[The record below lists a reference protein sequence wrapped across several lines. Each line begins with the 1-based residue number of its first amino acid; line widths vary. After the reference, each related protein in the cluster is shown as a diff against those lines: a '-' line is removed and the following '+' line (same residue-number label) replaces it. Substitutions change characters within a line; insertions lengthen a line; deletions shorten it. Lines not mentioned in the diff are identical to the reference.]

1 MNLIDSIQPLI
12 TQAEQDGLVQ
22 RTFRR
27 LDPERQRAVINAILA
42 EAAISGPDQI
52 RIQAV
57 AERAGVAVGSLY
69 HYFSDREHLLDFAI
83 WLCSQAWEDLFNQY
97 IPLLAAM
104 PLRDGLRAY
113 IQGGLELNEIERGV
127 VQFFGRAAYQG
138 GQGRAQTAV
147 DAMAQIMLVVTR
159 QLLEQARLRGE
170 IRQNLDLEAT
180 TRSVNAFLI
189 ALGDGQLFPWL
200 TRYYQLTDAAVP
212 FERVLEAAIDLIVRG
227 LE

>member
-1 MNLIDSIQPLI
+1 MDSASIQSLI
-12 TQAEQDGLVQ
+12 FQAEQDGLVQ

-27 LDPERQRAVINAILA
+27 LDPARQQAVISAVLA

-69 HYFSDREHLLDFAI
+69 QYFSDREHLLDFAV
-83 WLCSQAWEDLFNQY
+83 WLCSRSWQEMFNLY
-97 IPLLAAM
+97 LPLLAAM

-113 IQGGLELNEIERGV
+113 IQGGLEMNETERGV

-138 GQGRAQTAV
+138 GQGRAQAAV
-147 DAMAQIMLVVTR
+147 DSIAPIMLAGIR
-159 QLLEQARLRGE
+159 EMLEQARQRGE
-170 IRQNLDLEAT
+170 IRPNLDLEAT
-180 TRSVNAFLI
+180 ARSVNAFLI
-189 ALGDGQLFPWL
+189 ALGDGQLFPYL
-200 TRYYQLTDAAVP
+200 NRYYQLTAEDMP
-212 FERVLEAAIDLIVRG
+212 FDRVLDSAIDLIMHG

>member
-1 MNLIDSIQPLI
+1 MDITDSIQPLI
-12 TQAEQDGLVQ
+12 FQAEQDGLVQ

-27 LDPERQRAVINAILA
+27 LDPDRQQAVINAILT

-69 HYFSDREHLLDFAI
+69 QYFSDREHLLDFTV
-83 WLCSQAWEDLFNQY
+83 WLCSRAWEEMFSQY

-113 IQGGLELNEIERGV
+113 IQGGLELNETERGV
-127 VQFFGRAAYQG
+127 VQFMGRAAYQG
-138 GQGRAQTAV
+138 DRGRAQAAV
-147 DAMAQIMLVVTR
+147 DSVAHIMLSVTR
-159 QLLEQARLRGE
+159 QMLEQARLRGE
-170 IRQNLDLEAT
+170 IRKCLDIEAT

-189 ALGDGQLFPWL
+189 ALGDGQLFPYL
-200 TRYYQLTDAAVP
+200 NQYYQLTSEDMS
-212 FERVLEAAIDLIVRG
+212 FDRVLDAAIDLIVRG

>member
-1 MNLIDSIQPLI
+1 MDITDSIQPLI
-12 TQAEQDGLVQ
+12 FQAEQDGLVQ

-27 LDPERQRAVINAILA
+27 LDSDRQQAVINAILA

-69 HYFSDREHLLDFAI
+69 QYFSDREHLLDFAV
-83 WLCSQAWEDLFNQY
+83 WLCSRAWEAMFSQY
-97 IPLLAAM
+97 IPLLAEI

-113 IQGGLELNEIERGV
+113 IQGGLELNETERGV
-127 VQFFGRAAYQG
+127 VQFMGRAAYQG
-138 GQGRAQTAV
+138 GQGRTQAAV
-147 DAMAQIMLVVTR
+147 DSIAQIMLSVTR
-159 QLLEQARLRGE
+159 QMLEQARLRGE
-170 IRQNLDLEAT
+170 IREGLDMEAT

-189 ALGDGQLFPWL
+189 ALADGQLFPHLNQYYRL
-200 TRYYQLTDAAVP
+200 TGNDMS
-212 FERVLEAAIDLIVRG
+212 FDRVLDAAIDLIVHG

>member
-1 MNLIDSIQPLI
+1 MDSTSIQSLI
-12 TQAEQDGLVQ
+12 FQAEQDGLVQ

-27 LDPERQRAVINAILA
+27 LDPDRQQAVIHAILA

-69 HYFSDREHLLDFAI
+69 QYFLDREHLLDFAI
-83 WLCSQAWEDLFNQY
+83 WLCSRSWEEMFNLY

-113 IQGGLELNEIERGV
+113 IQGGLEMSETERGV

-138 GQGRAQTAV
+138 GQGRAQAAV
-147 DAMAQIMLVVTR
+147 DSIARIMLSGIR
-159 QLLEQARLRGE
+159 EMLEQARLRGE

-180 TRSVNAFLI
+180 ARSVNAYLI
-189 ALGDGQLFPWL
+189 ALGDGQLFPYL
-200 TRYYQLTDAAVP
+200 NRYYQLTAEDMPFDRVLDAAM
-212 FERVLEAAIDLIVRG
+212 DLILHG